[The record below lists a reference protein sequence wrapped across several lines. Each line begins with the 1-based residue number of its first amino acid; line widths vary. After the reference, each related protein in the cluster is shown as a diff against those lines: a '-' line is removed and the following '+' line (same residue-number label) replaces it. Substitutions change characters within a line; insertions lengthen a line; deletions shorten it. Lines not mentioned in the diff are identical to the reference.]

1 MIMRF
6 VNGSFP
12 NELSS
17 TIAASFLNYTM
28 KGIYDG
34 NDVDLAIWD
43 TAGQEAYRGIAP
55 MYYRGAAAAV
65 IVFDVTSRDSF
76 EQVNGWINEVKAT
89 DENMV
94 IAIVG
99 NKIDDESRRIITMD
113 EGTKLAQDNELFYC
127 ETSAKSGAGLNL
139 LFQKIVKS
147 LIARNKELLDRV
159 LNKESNGLRYAKP
172 EEENKKCCK

>member
-1 MIMRF
+1 
-6 VNGSFP
+6 
-12 NELSS
+12 
-17 TIAASFLNYTM
+17 
-28 KGIYDG
+28 
-34 NDVDLAIWD
+34 
-43 TAGQEAYRGIAP
+43 
-55 MYYRGAAAAV
+55 
-65 IVFDVTSRDSF
+65 
-76 EQVNGWINEVKAT
+76 
-89 DENMV
+89 MV

-159 LNKESNGLRYAKP
+159 LNKESNGPRYAKP